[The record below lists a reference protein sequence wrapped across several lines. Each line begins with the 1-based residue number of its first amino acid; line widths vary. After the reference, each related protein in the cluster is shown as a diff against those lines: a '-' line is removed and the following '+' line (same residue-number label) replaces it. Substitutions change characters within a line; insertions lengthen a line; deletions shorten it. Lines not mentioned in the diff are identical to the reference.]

1 MSTMNLP
8 SRSTRSGT
16 RGYAHLVE
24 INVPVSRVWC
34 ALTDP
39 ALVRMWSGQE
49 AEIDA
54 RQGGLY
60 RIGRRHA
67 GGREAHIDIFD
78 VDRRLR
84 LIYLSRPDE
93 PPSESAVVDDF
104 LLDMR
109 KGERTTSLRVLGSGV
124 PEAEI
129 WDKSYVRMRMTWERF
144 LSRIKAALEAPP
156 PPKKPP
162 PPPKDPPLA
171 GLDY

>member
-1 MSTMNLP
+1 
-8 SRSTRSGT
+8 
-16 RGYAHLVE
+16 
-24 INVPVSRVWC
+24 
-34 ALTDP
+34 
-39 ALVRMWSGQE
+39 
-49 AEIDA
+49 
-54 RQGGLY
+54 
-60 RIGRRHA
+60 
-67 GGREAHIDIFD
+67 
-78 VDRRLR
+78 
-84 LIYLSRPDE
+84 
-93 PPSESAVVDDF
+93 VDDF